1 MAGPSLLKAVKVV
14 AVYVVDNAPHLQAK
28 DERGIDISA
37 ARLSANK
44 ANSVLNV
51 DHPAGTVHT
60 TILA

>member
-14 AVYVVDNAPHLQAK
+14 AVYVVDTAPHLQAK

-37 ARLSANK
+37 SISQAS
-44 ANSVLNV
+44 SVLNV

-60 TILA
+60 TIPT